1 MRKIKT
7 LLCVCLIS
15 VSSSAQTIYLKPT
28 VGFGSAI
35 QRQAFSSASSYYYES
50 PDTSFTTYAYAS
62 EKYSFG
68 KGGRFG
74 LAAGTAITRN
84 IAVEIAVDYSKGK
97 SPEFIIHAN
106 GKYDYNQV
114 NTVEVTDKYNY
125 ECKSIQFAPGILL
138 KSSNSKTA
146 PYLKLGAV
154 IGLASVTENY
164 ESALYNSIPDY
175 YPFESWTHCIEYKRT
190 LSLGYTAA
198 VGCDL
203 ILTEGIYVF
212 AEAKLTSL
220 SWSPKKG
227 EVTDYAYR
235 GEDRLATL
243 PYNKRNFEYV
253 DSYSDSDNTD
263 ADVAGKRLS
272 RTFPLSSIAALVG
285 LRIDINLRKT
295 TKTE

>member
-1 MRKIKT
+1 MKKSKT
-7 LLCVCLIS
+7 LLCVCLVS
-15 VSSSAQTIYLKPT
+15 VSSVAQTIYLKPT

-35 QRQAFSSASSYYYES
+35 QGQAFNSASSYYYES
-50 PDTSFTTYAYAS
+50 PDTSYTNYTYAS

-68 KGGRFG
+68 KGMRFG
-74 LAAGTAITRN
+74 LAAGAALTRN

-97 SPEFIIHAN
+97 SPEFIMHAN
-106 GKYDYNQV
+106 DKYDYDQV
-114 NTVEVTDKYNY
+114 YTVEFTDKYNY
-125 ECKSIQFAPGILL
+125 ECKSIQLAPGIMLR
-138 KSSNSKTA
+138 SSNLKAA

-164 ESALYNSIPDY
+164 ESALYNSIPSY

-190 LSLGYTAA
+190 ISLGYTAA
-198 VGCDL
+198 VGCDM

-227 EVTDYAYR
+227 EETSYAYR
-235 GEDRLATL
+235 GEDKLATL
-243 PYNKRNFEYV
+243 PYNERNFEYV
-253 DSYSDSDNTD
+253 DSFSDSDNTD
-263 ADVAGKRLS
+263 ADVAGKRIS